1 MTDDT
6 TNEGTD
12 AANLVESLWVATPSE
27 AADITAEP
35 DWEALT
41 KEFAPVDRQREMD
54 QTNAGN
60 DEARAR
66 AIAEGMDEG
75 TAAIVYPSFSTP
87 EDMDRIN

>member
-6 TNEGTD
+6 TNEETD
-12 AANLVESLWVATPSE
+12 AASLVESLWVDTPQE
-27 AADITAEP
+27 AADVTAEP

>member
-6 TNEGTD
+6 PNEGTD
-12 AANLVESLWVATPSE
+12 PAGLVDSLWFDTPPE
-27 AADITAEP
+27 AADVTAEP

-41 KEFAPVDRQREMD
+41 KEFAAVDRQREMN

-75 TAAIVYPSFSTP
+75 TAAIVYRSFSTP

>member
-1 MTDDT
+1 MTDETKD
-6 TNEGTD
+6 ERTD
-12 AANLVESLWVATPSE
+12 AASMVEAFWDETPPKAAE
-27 AADITAEP
+27 ATAEP
-35 DWEALT
+35 DWEALV
-41 KEFAPVDRQREMD
+41 KEFAPVDRQREMEE
-54 QTNAGN
+54 TNASN

>member
-1 MTDDT
+1 MTDEG
-6 TNEGTD
+6 TNEGSD
-12 AANLVESLWVATPSE
+12 AASLVASIWDDRPPE
-27 AADITAEP
+27 AADPTAEP

-41 KEFAPVDRQREMD
+41 KEFAPVDRQREME
-54 QTNAGN
+54 QTNAQN

-75 TAAIVYPSFSTP
+75 TAAIVYPPFSTP